1 MNYTQHLVELKT
13 DATGFAAETIRDL
26 NNVSATINNPVG
38 DDNSTTNTALA
49 KNETGTA
56 NSLVETKS
64 NTNDK
69 SVSTDSSSANL
80 QTLKSMQATNTDTFT
95 AEFNDFKTANNM
107 PDLTMEKLSQNS
119 DLYNKFLTKVNKV
132 ENVNQKN
139 TINEKTEH
147 SALAQPSNNP
157 KVVVKTDNQ
166 DVVKALAET
175 NNLLREQN
183 HISKNKKNNNPV
195 HVVSN
200 GNSSPVPAKK

>member
-1 MNYTQHLVELKT
+1 LLK
-13 DATGFAAETIRDL
+13 
-26 NNVSATINNPVG
+26 N
-38 DDNSTTNTALA
+38 
-49 KNETGTA
+49 GTESA
-56 NSLVETKS
+56 NSLAETES
-64 NTNDK
+64 TANDNSK
-69 SVSTDSSSANL
+69 STDNSSANL

-95 AEFNDFKTANNM
+95 AEFNDFKTANDM

-119 DLYNKFLTKVNKV
+119 DLYNKFMTKVNKV
-132 ENVNQKN
+132 ETVNQKN

-157 KVVVKTDNQ
+157 NVVVKTDNQ
-166 DVVKALAET
+166 DVVKALDET
-175 NNLLREQN
+175 NKLLREQN